1 MAAVESG
8 AQSIDRAAQILVR
21 LMESDETVTLASV
34 IEETRLPKTTAAR
47 PLRAPGRDGLA
58 RRPRHPASRRVRAVA
73 RSGLAWR
80 GPGGGFRPVPVLVD
94 YARRDSAVGD
104 LAM

>member
-47 PLRAPGRDGLA
+47 LLRALERNGLRGRNPIRPLLQTRQLLRGPLRRA
-58 RRPRHPASRRVRAVA
+58 RQHRQLDVTEPRVPEGFA
-73 RSGLAWR
+73 RH
-80 GPGGGFRPVPVLVD
+80 
-94 YARRDSAVGD
+94 
-104 LAM
+104 MI